1 MRLRNIIIT
10 VIIVAVIA
18 LLVFLKP
25 KSENAAGN
33 VAKMKGR
40 NNAPVSVNIYVAK
53 QMNIDNTLF
62 ITGNALA
69 NEQVD
74 LKNEI
79 SGRVVKILFKE
90 GSKVH
95 RGDLLVKIYDND
107 LQAQLEKLNYQ
118 KELAALNESRQKK
131 LLEAKGVS
139 QEDYDQ
145 TLNTL
150 NQTKADIDVLKAQ
163 IEKTQI
169 IAPFDGVIGLRYVSE
184 GSYIPAAT
192 TIASIV
198 QLDPVKIDFFIPE
211 RYADMLSLNDK
222 IAFQLSG
229 TERSYTAA
237 VYAFEPKINESAGTM
252 RVRAICA
259 NPDNK
264 IIPGSFV
271 HVTLNLKQF
280 NNAVMIP
287 TQAVV
292 PQLKGN
298 KVYLCRDGKAFE
310 QEVKIGLRNDS
321 TVQVLQGVN
330 AGDSVLT
337 TGILSVR
344 PGSPLKILK

>member
-1 MRLRNIIIT
+1 MRSRNIIIII
-10 VIIVAVIA
+10 IIVAVIA

-25 KSENAAGN
+25 KNENAAN
-33 VAKMKGR
+33 KMSNLKGK
-40 NNAPVSVNIYVAK
+40 NNMPVDVNIYVAK

-62 ITGNALA
+62 VTGNVIA
-69 NEQVD
+69 NEQAD

-79 SGRVVKILFKE
+79 SGRVTKILFKE
-90 GSKVH
+90 GSKV
-95 RGDLLVKIYDND
+95 RKGDLLVKIYDND

-131 LLEAKGVS
+131 LLEAKGIS
-139 QEDYDQ
+139 KEDYDQ
-145 TLNTL
+145 TLNIL
-150 NQTKADIDVLKAQ
+150 NQTKADIDAVKAQ
-163 IEKTQI
+163 IEKTEI
-169 IAPFDGVIGLRYVSE
+169 AAPFDGIVGLRYISE
-184 GSYIPAAT
+184 GSYIPAST

-198 QLDPVKIDFFIPE
+198 QLDPVKVDFFIPE
-211 RYADMLSLNDK
+211 RYADMLLPNSK
-222 IAFQLSG
+222 ITFQLSG
-229 TERSYTAA
+229 SDKNHTAT
-237 VYAFEPKINESAGTM
+237 VYAFEPKINEGAGTM

-271 HVTLNLKQF
+271 HVTLNLQQF

-287 TQAVV
+287 TQSVI

-298 KVYLCRDGKAFE
+298 RVYLYKGGKAFP
-310 QEVKIGLRNDS
+310 QDVTIGLRNDS

-344 PGSPLKILK
+344 PGSALRILK